1 MNQLTEFENL
11 STEIIIEILD
21 YLHAIDIF
29 AAFGSLN
36 RRISSILRSIH
47 LRIIITSKHHLQ
59 HIELLSNHLMIHADQ
74 VISLSINDDTEDRS
88 STINLLFQRHRFNNV
103 RSCILKISSSFYKL
117 TSFIQQLESLT
128 NLQSV
133 CIIQSHV
140 LSYESNKHD
149 SICSILSRIR
159 STALRSVAL
168 LYHYDHCGILNAN
181 NTIMSNLTYLELI
194 LHVSSDNGSIYSLI
208 HILHF
213 CSVLRRLRLTVRNE
227 TLVERNNAM

>member
-11 STEIIIEILD
+11 PTEIIIEILD

-36 RRISSILRSIH
+36 RPISSILRSIH

-117 TSFIQQLESLT
+117 TSF
-128 NLQSV
+128 QSV